1 MPYYRGDYV
10 GGPSNYYRGD
20 PFLGALVGGIARS
33 VGLGKVAAKAARWV
47 GQRITGSGLKRAAQV
62 AGGTVAAA
70 AGTAIVNRTIA
81 GPSIP
86 TMEPVE
92 LEVMPGGGGG
102 GGMVGG
108 GGGGTQW
115 VVTPS
120 GRRMRV
126 RWSQTKG
133 KWVAVRSMNPL
144 NPKALNRALRR
155 ATGFEKFA
163 KRTVNALYRTST
175 GATKSRKFKRK

>member
-10 GGPSNYYRGD
+10 GSGSNYYRGD

-33 VGLGKVAAKAARWV
+33 VGLGKVAAKVGRWAV
-47 GQRITGSGLKRAAQV
+47 QRISGGSLKKV
-62 AGGTVAAA
+62 AGAIGGTVAGV
-70 AGTAIVNRTIA
+70 AGTAIVNRIVNPPPVLSAVDELQALPGGA
-81 GPSIP
+81 GPM
-86 TMEPVE
+86 MEAP
-92 LEVMPGGGGG
+92 MGS
-102 GGMVGG
+102 
-108 GGGGTQW
+108 GGTQW
-115 VVTPS
+115 VTTPS

-126 RWSQTKG
+126 RWSAQKG

-163 KRTVNALYRTST
+163 KRTVTALYRSASGT
-175 GATKSRKFKRK
+175 TKQRKFKRK